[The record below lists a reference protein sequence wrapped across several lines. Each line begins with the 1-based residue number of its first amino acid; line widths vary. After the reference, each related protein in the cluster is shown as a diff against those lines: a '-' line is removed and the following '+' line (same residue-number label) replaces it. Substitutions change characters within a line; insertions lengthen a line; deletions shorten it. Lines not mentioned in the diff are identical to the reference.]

1 MENFTKKLIKHCI
14 NKKLSIS
21 IAESCTGGMIGSK
34 LTSIPGAS
42 KVIDCGLI
50 TYSNLSKVL
59 YLNIPK
65 SIILKHGAVSQQV
78 AELMIIGLRNSIKS
92 DLYISTTG
100 IAGPGGGS
108 KEKPVGTVYHSF
120 SVSNEKRIITLKKKY
135 LGSRFN
141 IRMSASMFAIKQ
153 SYKILHSRV

>member
-1 MENFTKKLIKHCI
+1 MKNFTKKLINHCI

-34 LTSIPGAS
+34 LISMPGAS

-50 TYSNLSKVL
+50 TYSNLSKEL
-59 YLNIPK
+59 FLSIPK
-65 SIILKHGAVSQQV
+65 NKILKHGAVSQQV
-78 AELMIIGLRNSIKS
+78 AELMIIGLRNNIKS

-100 IAGPGGGS
+100 IAGPDGGS

-120 SVSNEKRIITLKKKY
+120 LVLNEKKIITLKKQYK
-135 LGSRFN
+135 GTRFN
-141 IRMSASMFAIKQ
+141 IRLSASMFAIKQ
-153 SYKILHSRV
+153 SYKILHSLV